1 MKEILDKFMPHAV
14 KIKDAGGRL
23 YIVGGAVRD
32 FLLRRDSY
40 DIDLCVT
47 GLTVKK
53 FLKLFPQ
60 ARLQGK
66 SFPVFVVDGCEFAF
80 ARTEKKNGI
89 GYSGFEI
96 NADPS
101 IGIKDDLLRRDVT
114 INAMAMDVLTGEII
128 DPYGGSDD
136 LADKMVRPTSQ
147 AFKEDPVR
155 AYRAA
160 RLCAELDFGP
170 SISLLV
176 YINDMKHE
184 LGTVNDN
191 MKFKEFKK
199 AMSGLTPWKFFQV
212 LQHSFVLDVTFP
224 EFHRLDGMQQLN
236 HTDGD
241 AFRHTLCVMQTCRR
255 FTNDPLIMTAAAYH
269 DVGKGTTPE
278 SVLPHH
284 NMHEMRSV
292 EIIESLSWMPNE
304 YKKFAKE
311 VAYDHMRAHK
321 YYTARNGTKV
331 KMLLRQHK
339 TIRGL
344 TGFALV
350 VYGDRPTL
358 DTIKTIAEMFG
369 DLHKIL
375 SISGK
380 DMPENTPKG
389 AEFGLRL
396 HEARCN
402 LLRRHR
408 DVL

>member
-1 MKEILDKFMPHAV
+1 MQETIHKFMPHAV

-32 FLLRRDSY
+32 FLLQRESKDV
-40 DIDLCVT
+40 DLCVT
-47 GLTVKK
+47 GLTVNQFK
-53 FLKLFPQ
+53 KLFPQ

-66 SFPVFVVDGCEFAF
+66 SFPVFVVDGAEIAF

-101 IGIKDDLLRRDVT
+101 ISIKEDLRRRDVT
-114 INAMAMDVLTGEII
+114 INAMAIDVITGELI

-136 LADKMVRPTSQ
+136 LADKVVRPTSE

-160 RLCAELDFGP
+160 RLCAELGFGT
-170 SISLLV
+170 SISLFV
-176 YINDMKHE
+176 YINDMKAE
-184 LGTVNDN
+184 LCTVNDN

-199 AMSGLTPWKFFQV
+199 AMSGLEPWKFFQV
-212 LQHSFVLDVTFP
+212 LQSSFVLDVTFP

-241 AFRHTLCVMQTCRR
+241 ALQHTFCVMSNCRR

-278 SVLPHH
+278 STLPHH
-284 NMHEMRSV
+284 NDHESRSV
-292 EIIESLSWMPNE
+292 EIIDSLSWMTNE

-311 VAYDHMRAHK
+311 IAYDHMRAHK
-321 YYTARNGTKV
+321 YHTARNGTKV
-331 KMLLRQHK
+331 KMLLRQNK
-339 TIRGL
+339 TVRGL

-350 VYGDRPTL
+350 VYGDRPTIE
-358 DTIKTIAEMFG
+358 TIKTIAEMFD

-375 SISGK
+375 SISGV
-380 DMPENTPKG
+380 DMPADTPAG
-389 AEFGLRL
+389 EAFGLRL
-396 HEARCN
+396 HEARCK